1 MISKKL
7 SEILEISKE
16 IKQFFTDINNF
27 KDYELTIKKLNL
39 KEIQRLLDEYPKLLE
54 FDISTKLNSNKK
66 KKNLSV
72 IPQIICLTLVKI
84 DLDNKNIAKLKKI
97 KFYIDELNGNIIKF
111 LQN

>member
-7 SEILEISKE
+7 SEILEISEE

-54 FDISTKLNSNKK
+54 FDISTKLNRNK